1 MGKSS
6 DQSVGMKALL
16 SRQRGRLALLVLCQI
31 GQTLA
36 SLTLPSLSAQ
46 VIDGGLADA
55 SGRTVLQTGAVML
68 GAALVQLVLAMG
80 ATWLGARVAMQ
91 VGHDLRD
98 ALFRKVHGLALA
110 EIQVLGVPSLVTR
123 CTNDVQQLQS
133 MLTLILTMIL
143 MAPLMGVGGVIM
155 SVSEDAKLS
164 ALLLVSVPALAMIIG
179 TLLSR
184 TLPLYAIMQR
194 QIDRLNAILREQ
206 ITGLR
211 VIRAFVRD
219 QSEQARF
226 AQANT
231 ALTDTA
237 RQSGRLMTL
246 NMPAVLAVMQLTGV
260 AVVWFAAPR
269 IAVGTL
275 QVGAQVAF
283 LSYIAQ
289 IMFSVM
295 MAAMLFAIAPRALV
309 SARRVAQVLETPLSL
324 LTPAN
329 PKVLTMPDVR
339 LDLQNATFRYPG
351 AEAAVLSDISFTIG
365 PGEVVGIIGAT
376 GSGKSTLL
384 NLIARLRD
392 VTAGRITLGG
402 IDLRELDPETLWR
415 RIGLVP
421 QRAYLFSG
429 TLAETLRF
437 GKADATE
444 GELWDALEIAQAA
457 DFVRDLPAGLQTS
470 VAQGGTNFSG
480 GQRQRLAIARALVR
494 RPGLYLFD
502 DSFSALDFGTDARL
516 RVALKAST
524 GPAATI
530 IVGQRVSSLRH
541 ADRILVM
548 EAGRISAAG
557 THDQLLRGSPA
568 YAEIVASQTGNEQAA

>member
-1 MGKSS
+1 MTV
-6 DQSVGMKALL
+6 DQPVSMKALL
-16 SRQRGRLALLVLCQI
+16 YRQRGRLVLLILCQI

-46 VIDGGLADA
+46 VIDVGLADA
-55 SGRTVLQTGAVML
+55 SGQAVLRTGGWML
-68 GAALVQLVLAMG
+68 GAALLQLVLAVG

-98 ALFRKVHGLALA
+98 ALFRKVHALALA
-110 EIQVLGVPSLVTR
+110 EIQVLGVPSLITR

-133 MLTLILTMIL
+133 MLTMILTMIL
-143 MAPLMGVGGVIM
+143 MAPLMGIGGVVM
-155 SVSEDAKLS
+155 SLNEDAKLS
-164 ALLLVSVPALAMIIG
+164 ALLLVSVPALALIIG
-179 TLLSR
+179 TLLAR
-184 TLPLYAIMQR
+184 TMPLYAVMQR
-194 QIDRLNAILREQ
+194 QIDRLNGILREQ

-219 QSEQARF
+219 ESEQARF
-226 AQANT
+226 AQANA
-231 ALTDTA
+231 ALTGTA

-269 IAVGTL
+269 IVAGTL

-309 SARRVAQVLETPLSL
+309 SARRIADVLDTPLSL
-324 LTPAN
+324 VTPAS
-329 PKVLTMPDVR
+329 PKVLTMADVR
-339 LDLQNATFRYPG
+339 LDLQAAAFRYPG
-351 AEAAVLSDISFTIG
+351 AEAAVLSDISFGIG

-376 GSGKSTLL
+376 GAGKSTLL

-392 VTAGRITLGG
+392 VTGGRITLGG
-402 IDLRELDPETLWR
+402 IDLRDLDPEALWQR
-415 RIGLVP
+415 VGLVP
-421 QRAYLFSG
+421 QKAYLFSG
-429 TLAETLRF
+429 TLAETLRY
-437 GKADATE
+437 GKAEATE
-444 GELWDALEIAQAA
+444 AELWDALEIAQAA
-457 DFVRDLPAGLQTS
+457 DFVRELPAGLQTG

-494 RPGLYLFD
+494 RPRLYLFD

-516 RVALKAST
+516 RAALRAST
-524 GPAATI
+524 GSAATI

-557 THDQLLRGSPA
+557 SHDALMRLSPA
-568 YAEIVASQTGNEQAA
+568 YAEIVASQTGNEEAA